1 MSATFFKR
9 WVFLASPGYP
19 SRMLGHKKSH
29 MGDTFD
35 NEDDLPVAMAALEEF
50 IAVRHVNPLPLT
62 GRSPAICPASAMR
75 TSVGKR
81 TASASLFRSHPLG
94 FVNRKMFSF
103 RSNPA
108 LFMA

>member
-9 WVFLASPGYP
+9 WVFFASPGYP

-29 MGDTFD
+29 PGNTFD
-35 NEDDLPVAMAALEEF
+35 DEDDLLVTMAALEEF
-50 IAVRHVNPLPLT
+50 IAFGLT
-62 GRSPAICPASAMR
+62 GRSTAICAASTIR
-75 TSVGKR
+75 TRVGQR
-81 TASASLFRSHPLG
+81 TAYPSLFRSRPLG